1 MRHVRRNDSVSK
13 YSLALWAVA
22 LLLLALAGGVF
33 AQSALAGEAPTV
45 TVRVEGVNAT
55 LIPPTQVTLS
65 GPAVVKDGN
74 SEDACSIT
82 SALGALQLAS
92 AGNWSGPW
100 STKFKQ
106 YSIYAIDGETHEFE
120 EGSKANYFW
129 SFWLNDK
136 EAEVGACEA
145 QLNPGDRVLLFP
157 SCYGEQCPTP
167 APLPL
172 EVEAPPSAN
181 VGEPVQVTVRR
192 YTSAGVASEVSGAS
206 VVGGGA
212 GALTEA
218 HGRATLTFSHAGET
232 TVQVN
237 APDSVR
243 TETNVCVHNGNDGTC
258 GTTPVAC
265 ATASTCSSCAAAS
278 GCGPPV
284 CPAVSSTCGEGPPR
298 APRPEAARAGGVV
311 SGHVY
316 SRRAAPRILGGSVEV
331 PTGGTLHEVR
341 IALSRSVHHRCFAF
355 NGRRGAFVRAG
366 CHTTRFFDVADTTSF
381 SYLLPAR
388 LPAGRYVYDVEA
400 VDGAGHAT
408 QLADGVSHVVFY
420 VK

>member
-1 MRHVRRNDSVSK
+1 MHHSRPVISVPRNV
-13 YSLALWAVA
+13 LALCACA
-22 LLLLALAGGVF
+22 LLLLLLAGGVL
-33 AQSALAGEAPTV
+33 AQSVYAAEAPTA
-45 TVRVEGVNAT
+45 TVRVEGVNTT

-65 GPAVVKDGN
+65 GSPVVKDGKP
-74 SEDACSIT
+74 EDSCSIT

-92 AGNWSGPW
+92 GGNWSGPW
-100 STKFKQ
+100 STKFQQ

-145 QLNPGDRVLLFP
+145 QLNPGDRVLFFP

-172 EVEAPPSAN
+172 EAEAPPSAN
-181 VGEPVQVTVRR
+181 VGEPIQVSVRR
-192 YTSAGVASEVSGAS
+192 FTSAGVSSEVSGAS

-218 HGRATLTFSHAGET
+218 QGRATLTFSHAGET
-232 TVQVN
+232 MLLVN
-237 APDSVR
+237 APDSIR
-243 TETNVCVHNGNDGTC
+243 TETSVCVHNGNDGTC
-258 GTTPVAC
+258 GTTLTAC
-265 ATASTCSSCAAAS
+265 PASS
-278 GCGPPV
+278 GCTLTA
-284 CPAVSSTCGEGPPR
+284 CPASSGCGEGPVK
-298 APRPEAARAGGVV
+298 APPVTGALPPEVARTAGVKN
-311 SGHVY
+311 GHVY
-316 SRRAAPRILGGSVEV
+316 PRHNAPRLLAGSVEV
-331 PTGGTLHEVR
+331 PAGGTLREVR
-341 IALSRSVHHRCFAF
+341 IALKRSAHHRCFAF
-355 NGRRGAFVRAG
+355 SGRRGAFVRAS
-366 CHTTRFFDVADTTSF
+366 CDTTRFFHVADTTSF

-400 VDGAGHAT
+400 VDDSGHVTKLAG
-408 QLADGVSHVVFY
+408 GVSHVVFY

>member
-1 MRHVRRNDSVSK
+1 MHHVRRNDSVSK
-13 YSLALWAVA
+13 SSIARWAVA

-65 GPAVVKDGN
+65 GPAVVKDGD
-74 SEDACSIT
+74 SEDACGIT

-92 AGNWSGPW
+92 AGDWSGPW

-106 YSIYAIDGETHEFE
+106 YSISSIDGETHEFE

-136 EAEVGACEA
+136 ESEVGACEA
-145 QLNPGDRVLLFP
+145 QLNPGDRVLFFP

-181 VGEPVQVTVRR
+181 VGEPIQVTVRR
-192 YTSAGVASEVSGAS
+192 YTTAGVASEVSGAS

-212 GALTEA
+212 GALTEV

-237 APDSVR
+237 APDSIR

-258 GTTPVAC
+258 GTTSAEC
-265 ATASTCSSCAAAS
+265 SAASPCAACTAMAP
-278 GCGPPV
+278 CKAPPPRTGPP
-284 CPAVSSTCGEGPPR
+284 PR
-298 APRPEAARAGGVV
+298 LEIARAAGVV
-311 SGHVY
+311 NGHVY
-316 SRRAAPRILGGSVEV
+316 ARRMAPRILGGSVEV
-331 PTGGTLHEVR
+331 IGDTLHEVR
-341 IALSRSVHHRCFAF
+341 IALSHTVHHRCFAF
-355 NGRRGAFVRAG
+355 SGSRGAFVRAG

-400 VDGAGHAT
+400 VDDSGHAT
-408 QLADGVSHVVFY
+408 QLANGVSHVVFV